1 MNDVPVSD
9 KDQNVCCCQYHENF
23 ELLVNGI
30 RKHLPNVPFSE
41 TLIEQTVC
49 GWYMTCYTG
58 VCDNC
63 KEFGMIVDDLFDVSE
78 HGETV
83 IEYYQ
88 WNDQYRRETV
98 SSSVGEAKA
107 VPKQQLRAIKTLRG
121 QLEEG
126 EALLQENFS
135 ENYSIKQQ
143 NEIMSA
149 HWVSTGVTLFTAVLN
164 TTDGVKSF
172 VVVSD
177 ELHHDKY
184 AVTTF
189 NRKILE
195 LANADGRIRQLHMFT
210 DGAGSQFKNQFTLSL
225 LNWPSEMHENLE
237 KVDWSFFGTAH
248 GKGPVDGVGGMV
260 KRAV

>member
-1 MNDVPVSD
+1 MCD
-9 KDQNVCCCQYHENF
+9 K
-23 ELLVNGI
+23 
-30 RKHLPNVPFSE
+30 
-41 TLIEQTVC
+41 
-49 GWYMTCYTG
+49 
-58 VCDNC
+58 C

-88 WNDQYRRETV
+88 WNDQYRKETV

-107 VPKQQLRAIKTLRG
+107 VLKQQLGDMRRHVFIAKTQLRTIKTLRAAG
-121 QLEEG
+121 RRGSSWKKGKQLEEGEAAGRRGSSWKKGKQLEEG

-164 TTDGVKSF
+164 TTDVVKSF

-184 AVTTF
+184 AVATF

-195 LANADGRIRQLHMFT
+195 LANGRFHVKSIT
-210 DGAGSQFKNQFTLSL
+210 
-225 LNWPSEMHENLE
+225 
-237 KVDWSFFGTAH
+237 FGTF
-248 GKGPVDGVGGMV
+248 
-260 KRAV
+260 